1 MIIFLLQERLGQEKC
16 AGCWGD
22 REGLGDKNWFTKA
35 KTNVE
40 VQVLGTTIL
49 PKVGSTKMQLRVSA
63 KSTRA
68 WEKRMLVVLFTVHY
82 FSAIFGS
89 PSV

>member
-1 MIIFLLQERLGQEKC
+1 MLGAGETGRGWEIRIGLQRPRQMLKFK
-16 AGCWGD
+16 
-22 REGLGDKNWFTKA
+22 L
-35 KTNVE
+35 
-40 VQVLGTTIL
+40 LGTTIL
-49 PKVGSTKMQLRVSA
+49 PKVGSTKMQLRVSP